1 MTKMRRRKRK
11 KRIGISGGAGAFAC
25 EPVGMRLLTQTVSL
39 LILAAA
45 FALPGL
51 GDKKKA
57 PEPYL
62 LLDGTVFRETGFALP
77 NAEVVVI
84 PDPPPDAPR
93 QKTKKMQAVSD
104 ARGEFAF
111 RLPTGSMRY
120 IIKVSA
126 KGFRNEEKSVTVQG
140 EDRLDVTFQ
149 LHEES
154 K

>member
-1 MTKMRRRKRK
+1 MRRTRRRKK
-11 KRIGISGGAGAFAC
+11 KRIGI
-25 EPVGMRLLTQTVSL
+25 SL

-51 GDKKKA
+51 GAKKTSA
-57 PEPYL
+57 PESYVL
-62 LLDGTVFRETGFALP
+62 LEGTVFMETGVALP
-77 NAEVVVI
+77 NAEVVVVS
-84 PDPPPDAPR
+84 DPPPDTPR
-93 QKTKKMQAVSD
+93 PKLKKLQTVSD

-126 KGFRNEEKSVTVQG
+126 KGFHNEEKPVTVGDQ
-140 EDRLDVTFQ
+140 DRVDVTFQ

>member
-1 MTKMRRRKRK
+1 MRRRKRK
-11 KRIGISGGAGAFAC
+11 RRSI
-25 EPVGMRLLTQTVSL
+25 SL

-45 FALPGL
+45 FAFPSL

-57 PEPYL
+57 LEPYV
-62 LLDGTVFRETGFALP
+62 LLDGTVFKENGFALP

-93 QKTKKMQAVSD
+93 PKAKKMQVVSD
-104 ARGEFAF
+104 SRGEFAF

-126 KGFRNEEKSVTVQG
+126 KGFRNEEKSVRVQG